1 MDKLMPTI
9 LRFSGWIIMVYSH
22 DHPPRHVHLRRGDQ
36 RLKLAFTRDSLNY
49 DTMEIYRVSTF
60 AEIKSLFRFLE
71 ANVITLNT
79 EWEKIH
85 GNTDA
90 I

>member
-1 MDKLMPTI
+1 MDKLTPTV
-9 LRFSGWIIMVYSH
+9 LRFSGWMIMIYSH
-22 DHPPRHVHLRRGDQ
+22 DHPPRHAHLRRGDQ
-36 RLKLAFTRDSLNY
+36 RIKIAFNRDSLNY
-49 DTMEIYRVSTF
+49 DTMEIYGVTTF

-71 ANVITLNT
+71 TNIITLNA

-85 GNTDA
+85 GNNDA